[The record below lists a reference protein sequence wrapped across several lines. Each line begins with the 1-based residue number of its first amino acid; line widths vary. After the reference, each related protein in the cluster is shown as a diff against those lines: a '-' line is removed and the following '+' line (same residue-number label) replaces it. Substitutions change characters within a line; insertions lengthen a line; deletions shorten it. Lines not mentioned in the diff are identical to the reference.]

1 MTAKELTMKFTLI
14 CAAATLSLIAAA
26 ALAQTNSD
34 QKDPLANP
42 NDRKKSAWDNVGP
55 RPQDAKQANAAA
67 SAPLGPKVVSTPVS
81 RGPLP
86 VPAPGPQTNGAT
98 ANKPLP
104 PSAPPQGNGSA
115 GTPGPNTALPAG
127 STSSPPAGNQPS
139 NAISLGTA
147 ATIMKGTIVSGSPR
161 PSSGATTGK

>member
-1 MTAKELTMKFTLI
+1 MNFILTY
-14 CAAATLSLIAAA
+14 AAAMLWLIATA
-26 ALAQTNSD
+26 ALAQ
-34 QKDPLANP
+34 PVP
-42 NDRKKSAWDNVGP
+42 PPDRKPTAWDNVGP

-67 SAPLGPKVVSTPVS
+67 SSPVGSKAVSAPVS

-86 VPAPGPQTNGAT
+86 VPAPGTQANGAT

-104 PSAPPQGNGSA
+104 QSAPPQGNASV
-115 GTPGPNTALPAG
+115 GTPGPNTTLPAG

-147 ATIMKGTIVSGSPR
+147 ATIMKGTVISGSPR
-161 PSSGATTGK
+161 PSSSATTGK